1 MKKMNRFQNF
11 VSRRIDSVDTN
22 TRFLLKYQE
31 ISIQNISKKVKNLE
45 KLFKQTFLK
54 ETTEN
59 VEENLTEVE
68 KLELA

>member
-59 VEENLTEVE
+59 VDENLTEVE

>member
-1 MKKMNRFQNF
+1 MNRFQNF